1 MSSYIET
8 EKLDQWFENRCNQF
22 SNNDKPLSVM
32 EYAEIQSDINNSL
45 REEEIPTADVV
56 SREQYNELYEENLK
70 LREEINNLAGEELP
84 WAIVTVRTH
93 NKGES
98 PYRYHCPHCG
108 YSHKKP
114 SHYCSNCGRR
124 CKE

>member
-1 MSSYIET
+1 MSRYIDT
-8 EKLDQWFENRCNQF
+8 EKFDCVVLEGKSLEFIEGVEFVLDKIDNT
-22 SNNDKPLSVM
+22 
-32 EYAEIQSDINNSL
+32 
-45 REEEIPTADVV
+45 PTADVV
-56 SREQYNELYEENLK
+56 DREQYNELYEENLK
-70 LREEINNLAGEELP
+70 LREELNNLAGEELP
-84 WAIVTVRTH
+84 WAIVTVCSR

>member
-1 MSSYIET
+1 MEPCEGLSDSEINKCYTKRVIE
-8 EKLDQWFENRCNQF
+8 EA
-22 SNNDKPLSVM
+22 S
-32 EYAEIQSDINNSL
+32 
-45 REEEIPTADVV
+45 TADVV
-56 SREQYNELYEENLK
+56 SRKQYNELYEENLK